1 MNEHLLNA
9 ELNPVW
15 QIFLSYH
22 SMIGQEGREAGLDL
36 FGTEQISNMAMQLT
50 TAHFLNDA
58 TQELRQMNK
67 IALRTERTKGGRA

>member
-15 QIFLSYH
+15 QIFLAYH

-67 IALRTERTKGGRA
+67 ISLRNERSRGK